1 MEPNVNN
8 NVQNAAAQ
16 TLRMFE
22 NFANGDKQVSGKTI
36 VRLTG
41 DGPER
46 TITPAKGDFVG
57 NVGRS
62 GATKEANE
70 AARTAFRSAIAD
82 MFGGEDKIPQSVKTA
97 MKLGDYGQGRPL
109 TARRIRATFA
119 AIEQQLS
126 ETSGL
131 SLKAVSNPAVRDK
144 LANDPGLCARLKGLS
159 AEQRGRIEANIT
171 AGIRNPI
178 PDGKFPILNNPGV
191 NEALRKGFQ
200 SIFDEAKAGKKNYTP
215 DALLKQ
221 AAADIYRGSLTKNG
235 EVMQC
240 SAKNVDK
247 MKSCDDTESFKAV
260 LLKVFDNER
269 DAMDAL
275 PMFNQGAF
283 NFMTNGGEDSFGV
296 AMGFGNKLAS
306 FGNPHLKEDAARNFD
321 VVSKGDGSY
330 RVSLTFQG
338 SSLLLMTDGEREI
351 ALDTSAQG
359 FDLKAT
365 FDLVRDRGGNFCVD
379 NMSVEGELDLKLA
392 DADNIAWS

>member
-97 MKLGDYGQGRPL
+97 MKLGDYGQGKPL

-178 PDGKFPILNNPGV
+178 PDGKFPVLNNPGV
-191 NEALRKGFQ
+191 NEAVRKGFQ
-200 SIFDEAKAGKKNYTP
+200 ALFDDAKAGKGKYTP
-215 DALLKQ
+215 DELLKQ
-221 AAADIYRGSLTKNG
+221 AAKDIYRASLSKNG
-235 EVMQC
+235 EVIQ
-240 SAKNVDK
+240 SLGDNVNE
-247 MKSCDDTESFKAV
+247 MESSDDPKGAKAV
-260 LLKVFDNER
+260 VLKAFGNEE

-283 NFMTNGGEDSFGV
+283 NFMTNGGEDSFGG
-296 AMGFGNKLAS
+296 AMGFGITRAE
-306 FGNPHLKEDAARNFD
+306 FGSQQEGGTKKIDIVPN
-321 VVSKGDGSY
+321 GDKSY
-330 RVSLTFQG
+330 RVSIEYSGTCKYIG
-338 SSLLLMTDGEREI
+338 TDGGEI
-351 ALDTSAQG
+351 GLDTK
-359 FDLKAT
+359 DTKYVVKTT
-365 FDLVRDRGGNFCVD
+365 FDLARDGDGNFCVA
-379 NMSVEGELDLKLA
+379 NMSVDGECNLKMA
-392 DADNIAWS
+392 DGDNWCCE